1 MIACSIGIMVPQKIV
16 ADVNISTSAG
26 TVTVTADNAG
36 DLAAYLNTAS
46 PAQLDELKAATIV
59 FVGKFNST
67 DLSKLNEK
75 GCCVATT
82 VNMGQ
87 AQFMKSFSSP
97 SGNYK
102 LYKTVEDRDN
112 ASTPNEGDICVVNGQ
127 LWKKDQYTTVVSWV
141 AVSADEYE
149 SASNKQDVTGWFNN
163 GNKESYEGN
172 VDNGKFYKVP
182 DPVDNALFY
191 YYRVE
196 KTSTMGWSQQTYN
209 NGDSKYNPTLFADT
223 DEMNADNTASDHS
236 EAVVG
241 GTVYVYNSGNW
252 DPVSTSGEE
261 EYDYS
266 QMDFSYWKNTLEK
279 ATTSAYVPG
288 NFVITQSA
296 FSGCTQ
302 IREVVFNSGIIGE
315 KVIANNGGDIPY
327 FNKVTIGS
335 GITEIQNQAFNKYPI
350 TDLDWSNAT
359 SLEVIGKEAFEDC
372 PFTNVST
379 LTIPS
384 SVKTIKE
391 KAFFNICKPL
401 TQAEVN
407 AGKGVKTIIFPAD
420 THLDEGEGIED
431 HAFWLESTD
440 ANPLK
445 DVYVNAN
452 REIPCHKE
460 AFSHWNTDG
469 QTQVTQTGARTRL
482 HYPTAFFDFYV
493 GDYKS
498 DINGG
503 FLVGNP
509 EMIKS
514 RDSQYRI
521 NGWQKFISSGILMA
535 PDVTWRSFSDDVPYY
550 VPDVNEK
557 GWRTEV
563 YLVDG
568 YDSSKGAKLVRMK
581 IGDLIPAN
589 TGVIVHFEFNS
600 TDGAVLYLPAALK
613 EVTVDGETMKIIDPE
628 KAAVNPYDVEV
639 YSDHLYTP
647 KGKTD
652 SYKNYLKKLNKEPV
666 YIDNVE
672 IENGKKTYRNFFFCN
687 NDDLKETDNEKWR
700 GTEWS
705 EACLQGWGFLR
716 AVHGTYTVSNKAY
729 LHFPATEGFPGA
741 ESVGIQEDHGTDTNA
756 AALAKQFGFTT
767 FNEDGE
773 EFNCMPEDLGI
784 TTDIKQVENV
794 GHNNIFYNLQGLK
807 VENPSKGIYI
817 RNGKKYVIK

>member
-1 MIACSIGIMVPQKIV
+1 VGAGDETTANLPIV
-16 ADVNISTSAG
+16 VQELSASEATRVELPDGAVWDKATGKLTAYPFSNATADQNALVEAG
-26 TVTVTADNAG
+26 FTVSSVETVTNYPDVTITVDDNGVVTITSRRAGAAKELLTASDDEATAVKALLSATTSTKLVFAGPFNAD
-36 DLAAYLNTAS
+36 DLAAVSSNDNDAVTS
-46 PAQLDELKAATIV
+46 
-59 FVGKFNST
+59 
-67 DLSKLNEK
+67 
-75 GCCVATT
+75 
-82 VNMGQ
+82 VNM
-87 AQFMKSFSSP
+87 
-97 SGNYK
+97 
-102 LYKTVEDRDN
+102 
-112 ASTPNEGDICVVNGQ
+112 
-127 LWKKDQYTTVVSWV
+127 
-141 AVSADEYE
+141 
-149 SASNKQDVTGWFNN
+149 
-163 GNKESYEGN
+163 
-172 VDNGKFYKVP
+172 
-182 DPVDNALFY
+182 
-191 YYRVE
+191 
-196 KTSTMGWSQQTYN
+196 
-209 NGDSKYNPTLFADT
+209 
-223 DEMNADNTASDHS
+223 S
-236 EAVVG
+236 EA
-241 GTVYVYNSGNW
+241 TFENYSDMKFTYWS
-252 DPVSTSGEE
+252 STL
-261 EYDYS
+261 
-266 QMDFSYWKNTLEK
+266 QK
-279 ATTSAYVPG
+279 ATTSVSVPG

-550 VPDVNEK
+550 VPDVNKK

>member
-1 MIACSIGIMVPQKIV
+1 
-16 ADVNISTSAG
+16 
-26 TVTVTADNAG
+26 
-36 DLAAYLNTAS
+36 
-46 PAQLDELKAATIV
+46 
-59 FVGKFNST
+59 
-67 DLSKLNEK
+67 
-75 GCCVATT
+75 
-82 VNMGQ
+82 
-87 AQFMKSFSSP
+87 
-97 SGNYK
+97 
-102 LYKTVEDRDN
+102 
-112 ASTPNEGDICVVNGQ
+112 
-127 LWKKDQYTTVVSWV
+127 
-141 AVSADEYE
+141 
-149 SASNKQDVTGWFNN
+149 
-163 GNKESYEGN
+163 
-172 VDNGKFYKVP
+172 
-182 DPVDNALFY
+182 
-191 YYRVE
+191 
-196 KTSTMGWSQQTYN
+196 
-209 NGDSKYNPTLFADT
+209 
-223 DEMNADNTASDHS
+223 
-236 EAVVG
+236 
-241 GTVYVYNSGNW
+241 
-252 DPVSTSGEE
+252 
-261 EYDYS
+261 
-266 QMDFSYWKNTLEK
+266 
-279 ATTSAYVPG
+279 
-288 NFVITQSA
+288 
-296 FSGCTQ
+296 
-302 IREVVFNSGIIGE
+302 
-315 KVIANNGGDIPY
+315 
-327 FNKVTIGS
+327 
-335 GITEIQNQAFNKYPI
+335 
-350 TDLDWSNAT
+350 
-359 SLEVIGKEAFEDC
+359 
-372 PFTNVST
+372 
-379 LTIPS
+379 
-384 SVKTIKE
+384 
-391 KAFFNICKPL
+391 
-401 TQAEVN
+401 
-407 AGKGVKTIIFPAD
+407 
-420 THLDEGEGIED
+420 
-431 HAFWLESTD
+431 
-440 ANPLK
+440 
-445 DVYVNAN
+445 
-452 REIPCHKE
+452 
-460 AFSHWNTDG
+460 
-469 QTQVTQTGARTRL
+469 
-482 HYPTAFFDFYV
+482 
-493 GDYKS
+493 
-498 DINGG
+498 
-503 FLVGNP
+503 
-509 EMIKS
+509 
-514 RDSQYRI
+514 
-521 NGWQKFISSGILMA
+521 MA

-550 VPDVNEK
+550 VPDVNKK